1 MANFMTELEKVARQN
16 KSWLCVGLDPG
27 SSVSDI
33 FEFNQ
38 DIISSTVDLVCCYK
52 MNTAFY
58 ESRGADGLDAL
69 KKTIDYIKEYVR
81 VPVIVDA
88 KRADIENTSKALAKY
103 VFEVLGG
110 DAMTVSPY
118 MGFDS
123 LAPFLERRNKGVF
136 ILCRTSNPGASDIQS
151 LNCPEPLYQVVAKK
165 AVEHNINKNIGFVVG
180 ATQGS
185 DLKAVRAIAGEDIPI
200 LIPGIGPQGGDLKT
214 AVIYGMNSGGNM
226 GIIASSR
233 RMLSTTSTRKTA
245 SLLRDEINGYINEY
259 IR

>member
-1 MANFMTELEKVARQN
+1 MANFMDELEKVARHN
-16 KSWLCVGLDPG
+16 KSWLCVGLDPS

-38 DIISSTVDLVCCYK
+38 NVISSTVDLVCCYK

-58 ESRGADGLDAL
+58 ESRGADGLHAM
-69 KKTIDYIKEYVR
+69 KKTVDYIKEYVR

-88 KRADIENTSKALAKY
+88 KRADIANTSKALAKY

-110 DAMTVSPY
+110 DAITVSPY
-118 MGFDS
+118 MGYD
-123 LAPFLERRNKGVF
+123 AIEPFLERRNKGVF
-136 ILCRTSNPGASDIQS
+136 ILCRTTNPGASDIQS

-165 AVEHNINKNIGFVVG
+165 AMEHNTNKNIGFVVG

-185 DLKAVRAIAGEDIPI
+185 DLKAVRAIAGEHIPI

-214 AVIYGMNSGGNM
+214 AVIYGMNSSGEM
-226 GIIASSR
+226 GIITSSRQVLSASS
-233 RMLSTTSTRKTA
+233 MRKAA
-245 SLLRDEINGYINEY
+245 SILRDEINEYINEY
-259 IR
+259 RR